1 LKQATNDF
9 LREATGGVPIKRGK
23 DRKMRKMREKKKKE
37 KKEKKIDTG

>member
-23 DRKMRKMREKKKKE
+23 DRKMRKMREKKERKK
-37 KKEKKIDTG
+37 KKKR